1 VADAAVVG
9 RPDEQSGERPVA
21 FVVLRSDAE
30 PGEIAGWA
38 AERSAGYKRLADVV
52 VVDSVPRSPAGKIL
66 RRVLRDGMT
75 AAV

>member
-1 VADAAVVG
+1 M
-9 RPDEQSGERPVA
+9 A
-21 FVVLRSDAE
+21 FVVLPGDVEPAE
-30 PGEIAGWA
+30 IVEWA

-52 VVDSVPRSPAGKIL
+52 VIESVPRSPAGKIL